1 MEQLKNLADNRLII
15 GCIYCGGREE
25 TRDHVPSRIFLDH
38 PYPENLPVIGA
49 CSLCNEGF
57 SLDEQYVACLL
68 ECAKSGST
76 DSNKI
81 SRSKIANILNRVP
94 ALRARIESAISIKED
109 QTHLSVEVERMKNVI
124 LKLARGHAAFELSRI
139 CREEPSSFWWCSL
152 VLLSKSE
159 QDDFDAS
166 HVVGMLAEI
175 GSRNIQRF
183 LVTQF
188 VFHPLNGGKPETHNV
203 VINDWVNVQE
213 DGYRYL
219 AIDDNEEIRIKIVI
233 GEYLASEIVWNL
245 DN

>member
-1 MEQLKNLADNRLII
+1 MEQLKNLADDRLIN

-38 PYPENLPVIGA
+38 PYPENLPVVGA

-76 DSNKI
+76 DLNKI
-81 SRSKIANILNRVP
+81 SRLKIADILNRTP
-94 ALRARIESAISIKED
+94 ALRARIESAISIEEN
-109 QTHLSVEVERMKNVI
+109 QTHISVEVERMKNVI

-139 CREEPSSFWWCSL
+139 CREEPSSFRWCSL
-152 VLLSKSE
+152 PLMSESE

-166 HVVGMLAEI
+166 HVVEMLAEV

-183 LVTQF
+183 LVTQI
-188 VFHPLNGGKPETHNV
+188 VVQPLNGEEARIHNV
-203 VINDWVNVQE
+203 VINDWVDVQE

-219 AIDDNEEIRIKIVI
+219 AVDDNKEIRIKIVI
-233 GEYLASEIVWNL
+233 AEYLASEVVWTLN
-245 DN
+245 N